1 MTWLALAKACLTWFP
16 GSGDEEPE
24 VTRLRNVVKLVEES
38 RDAGL
43 EGLSLYVTR
52 IREDLSLPQIAGRS
66 CFAYTYTHATKSMF
80 VDLGMAVDAGD
91 ISAFFDP
98 LVLVKMKNWLSTD
111 GDVCG
116 AQWTCGER
124 NLGVRSCHLQ

>member
-1 MTWLALAKACLTWFP
+1 M
-16 GSGDEEPE
+16 
-24 VTRLRNVVKLVEES
+24 TRLRNAVKLVEER

-52 IREDLSLPQIAGRS
+52 IREDLSQPKIAGRY
-66 CFAYTYTHATKSMF
+66 CFASAYTHATKLMF
-80 VDLGMAVDAGD
+80 VDLGMAADDGD

-116 AQWTCGER
+116 AEWSCGER